1 MEAKYSGKKNSRSIK
16 EGWKLNLNTIILE
29 RKQNIAYLIL
39 NRPEVYNAINEQ
51 MIAEFRQAIDA
62 LDRDES
68 IRVVVI
74 TGAGKAFQAGADIAE
89 LSRMDPIQILRWNQ
103 GIVENFNALEEM
115 RQPVI
120 GAINGFALGGGLE
133 LALACTM
140 RIASEKARMGLPE
153 VKIGIIPGAGGTQR
167 LPRLIGKGI
176 AAEMILT
183 GEMIDA
189 QTAYRIGLV
198 NKVVPHEELMRAS
211 EQLANKI
218 IANGPIAVSLA
229 KDAIEIGKDLPLN
242 AAIQY
247 AQKNCVTC
255 FATEDMKEG
264 TQAFIEKR
272 SPQFRGK

>member
-1 MEAKYSGKKNSRSIK
+1 VRKTHAVKRR
-16 EGWKLNLNTIILE
+16 EGERLSFNTIILE
-29 RKQNIAYLIL
+29 KKENIAQLIL
-39 NRPEVYNAINEQ
+39 NRPEVFNAIDQQ
-51 MIAEFRQAIDA
+51 MIFELRQAIGA
-62 LDRDES
+62 LDKDES
-68 IRVVVI
+68 IRVVII

-89 LSRMDPIQILRWNQ
+89 LSRMNPIQILRWNQ
-103 GIVENFNALEEM
+103 GIVENFNALEAM

-120 GAINGFALGGGLE
+120 AAINGFALGGGLE

-189 QTAYRIGLV
+189 QTAHRIGLV
-198 NKVVPHEELMRAS
+198 NRVVPHEELMKAA
-211 EQLANKI
+211 EELAKKI
-218 IANGPIAVSLA
+218 IVNGPMAVSLA
-229 KDAIEIGKDLPLN
+229 KDAIEVGEDLPLD

-247 AQKNCVTC
+247 AQKNCITC

-272 SPQFRGK
+272 PPQFRGR

>member
-1 MEAKYSGKKNSRSIK
+1 MK
-16 EGWKLNLNTIILE
+16 ERERVNFNTIILE
-29 RKQNIAYLIL
+29 KKENIAYLIL
-39 NRPEVYNAINEQ
+39 NRPEVYNTISEQ
-51 MIAEFRQAIDA
+51 MIAEVRQAIDA

-68 IRVVVI
+68 IRVVII

-89 LSRMDPIQILRWNQ
+89 LSRMNPIQILRWNQ
-103 GIVENFNALEEM
+103 GIVANFNGLEAM

-120 GAINGFALGGGLE
+120 AAINGFALGGGLE
-133 LALACTM
+133 LALACTL

-176 AAEMILT
+176 AAEIILT

-198 NKVVPHEELMRAS
+198 NRVVPHEELMKAA
-211 EQLANKI
+211 EELANKI

-247 AQKNCVTC
+247 AQKNCITC